1 MKLTKE
7 ELFEVVK
14 VSLRLDNNAYDIE
27 VSALIEGALA
37 DIQSV
42 GYNVNYPIED
52 GRIVNTI
59 IIYVKMNFGYD
70 NKDSEKQYK
79 IYDTLLSRLA
89 LQKWGRSDEVQ

>member
-1 MKLTKE
+1 MKLSKE

-14 VSLRLDNNAYDIE
+14 VALRLDNDAYDIE

-52 GRIVNTI
+52 GRIINTI
-59 IIYVKMNFGYD
+59 IIYVKVNFGYD

-79 IYDTLLSRLA
+79 IYDALLSRLA
-89 LQKWGRSDEVQ
+89 LQKWGRSDEV